1 MKYIFKY
8 MKVYLASIIFGVGL
22 KILGAFIEF
31 LIPYVLEHLIDDVA
45 PTSNLKLILIWGAIM
60 IGISIL
66 VRELN
71 VWANRTAVK
80 VARNSIYDIR
90 RDLFTKTMELSG
102 TQVDKYGLPSIISR
116 MTSDSYNVQNF
127 MRMIQT
133 MGVRAPILLVGGLV
147 TTFIM
152 DRGLA
157 LVLFIIAPL
166 VLLSVIFI
174 SKKGIPLYTKV
185 QQAVDKI
192 VRVMRENISGIRVV
206 KALSKEQYETN
217 RYAEANMSMYK
228 ADTLASNVMALPGPI
243 ANLFLNV
250 GLTIVV
256 VYGAYR
262 VNGGLTKPGVILA
275 FLTYFNMITNG
286 VRGLNRIFI
295 QSSKASASAERIFAV
310 LEEGKDLETVY
321 DLPKGKEYIAFKDV
335 SFGYVK
341 EGINTQDKELENINF
356 SMERGTS
363 LGIIGATGA
372 GKTTII
378 NLLMRFYDVD
388 KGEVLVDGQNV
399 KSYNLQELRR
409 KFGVVFQNDI
419 IFADTLMQNISFG
432 RDIDEKRAL
441 EACEDALAS
450 KFVNEYEDGL
460 MHKAEIHGANL
471 SGGQKQ
477 RLYIARALANKPE
490 ILVLDDSSSALD
502 YKTDANLRKTIR
514 EHYKDTTTI
523 VVAQRISS
531 IMSLDNI
538 LVLDDGKIV
547 GQGTHEYLM
556 ETCSLYKEI
565 YDVQMS

>member
-1 MKYIFKY
+1 MKNIFKY
-8 MKVYLASIIFGVGL
+8 MKVYLASIIVGVGL
-22 KILGAFIEF
+22 KITGAFIEF

-45 PTSNLKLILIWGAIM
+45 PTSNLKSILIWGAIM
-60 IGISIL
+60 IGISIA
-66 VRELN
+66 VREMN
-71 VWANRTAVK
+71 VWANRTAAK

-157 LVLFIIAPL
+157 LVLFIIAPMVL
-166 VLLSVIFI
+166 VSVIFI

-185 QQAVDKI
+185 QQAVDRI

-206 KALSKEQYETN
+206 KALSKEEYETN
-217 RYAEANMSMYK
+217 RYAEANNNMYK

-262 VNGGLTKPGVILA
+262 VNGGVTKPGVILA

-295 QSSKASASAERIFAV
+295 QSSKAVASADRIFAV
-310 LEEGKDLETVY
+310 IKEERDLTEVY
-321 DLPKGKEYIAFKDV
+321 DLPLGEEFIEFKDI
-335 SFGYVK
+335 SFGYAK
-341 EGINTQDKELENINF
+341 KGEQALDKELENINF
-356 SMERGTS
+356 SMKKGTS
-363 LGIIGATGA
+363 LGIIGATGS

-378 NLLMRFYDVD
+378 NLLMRFYDTD
-388 KGEVLVDGQNV
+388 EGEVLVDGKNV

-419 IFADTLMQNISFG
+419 IFADTLMENIAFG
-432 RDIDEKRAL
+432 RAVDEERGMEVL
-441 EACEDALAS
+441 EDAMAAG
-450 KFVNEYEDGL
+450 FVKGYEDGL
-460 MHKAEIHGANL
+460 NHKAEILGANL

-477 RLYIARALANKPE
+477 RLYIARALYAKPE

-502 YKTDANLRKTIR
+502 YKTDASLRKVIR
-514 EHYKDTTTI
+514 EKYKDTTTI

-538 LVLDDGKIV
+538 IVLDDGKIV

>member
-1 MKYIFKY
+1 MKNIFKY
-8 MKVYLASIIFGVGL
+8 MKVYLAYIIVGVGL
-22 KILGAFIEF
+22 KITGAFIEF

-45 PTSNLKLILIWGAIM
+45 PTSNLKSILIWGAIM
-60 IGISIL
+60 IGISIM
-66 VRELN
+66 VREMN

-157 LVLFIIAPL
+157 LVLFIIAPMVL
-166 VLLSVIFI
+166 VSVIFI
-174 SKKGIPLYTKV
+174 SKKGIPLFTKV
-185 QQAVDKI
+185 QQAVDRI

-206 KALSKEQYETN
+206 KALSKEEYETN
-217 RYAEANMSMYK
+217 RYAEANNNMYK

-262 VNGGLTKPGVILA
+262 VNGGVTKPGVILA

-295 QSSKASASAERIFAV
+295 QSSKAVASADRIFAV
-310 LEEGKDLETVY
+310 IKEERDLTEIY
-321 DLPKGKEYIAFKDV
+321 DLPLGEEFIEFKDI
-335 SFGYVK
+335 SFGYAK
-341 EGINTQDKELENINF
+341 KGEQALDKELENISF
-356 SMERGTS
+356 SMKKGTS
-363 LGIIGATGA
+363 LGIIGATGS

-378 NLLMRFYDVD
+378 NLLMRFYDTD
-388 KGEVLVDGQNV
+388 EGEVLVDGKNV

-419 IFADTLMQNISFG
+419 IFADTLMENIAFG
-432 RDIDEKRAL
+432 RAVDEERGMEVL
-441 EACEDALAS
+441 EDAMAAG
-450 KFVNEYEDGL
+450 FVKGYEDGL
-460 MHKAEIHGANL
+460 NHKAEILGANL

-477 RLYIARALANKPE
+477 RLYIARALYAKPE

-502 YKTDANLRKTIR
+502 YKTDASLRKVIR
-514 EHYKDTTTI
+514 EKYKDTTTI

-538 LVLDDGKIV
+538 IVLDDGKIV